1 MSRTEPRLG
10 RGHRLADPHDHAVR
24 DALTR
29 ACPVCTAE
37 PSQWCIG
44 VDTREGSRTLGRR
57 LTRIHAPRCTFAEGL
72 GNGRRAKAAAR

>member
-1 MSRTEPRLG
+1 MPTEPRLG

-29 ACPVCTAE
+29 VCPVCHVE

-44 VDTREGSRTLGRR
+44 VDTREGS
-57 LTRIHAPRCTFAEGL
+57 C
-72 GNGRRAKAAAR
+72 